1 MTTHFFQVSNPSA
14 STLLSGSSRGGVSDL
29 EKIAMKIQILCKKGI
44 EYGVLSVLSYSKKDR
59 LNNALLESLTDKKII
74 KNVEQFL
81 ILYGQKNG

>member
-1 MTTHFFQVSNPSA
+1 
-14 STLLSGSSRGGVSDL
+14 
-29 EKIAMKIQILCKKGI
+29 MKIQILCKKGI